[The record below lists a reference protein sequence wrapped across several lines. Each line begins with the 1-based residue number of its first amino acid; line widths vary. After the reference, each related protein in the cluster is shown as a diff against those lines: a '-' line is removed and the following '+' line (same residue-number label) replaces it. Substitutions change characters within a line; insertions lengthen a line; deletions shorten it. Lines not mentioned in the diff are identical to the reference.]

1 VVRHPNSTS
10 DAAAHRGDHFSVR
23 SASVTTTSL
32 SQDRATLRRKRWRS
46 SSERGWRSLDCVARL
61 GRPPPLEDPP
71 VATYSVDADS
81 NIVDMQ
87 LHATA
92 HRACLA
98 EERVV
103 EREARIRGVDRT
115 SEDAAACLNL
125 MMDVHDRL
133 AERRLARA
141 YRPVVIRASR
151 PRGRARRVQRSRRA
165 AIRRAT
171 ADSGGSSDGDPE
183 PPRRR
188 EPRAR
193 GPPRPNACARLAC
206 SSSRTTPTPS
216 IPEFQLQV
224 PGVGVAHIRVQV
236 QA

>member
-1 VVRHPNSTS
+1 MDRGRLALSRDGSDKVVRHPNSTS

-32 SQDRATLRRKRWRS
+32 SQDRAPWRRKRWRS
-46 SSERGWRSLDCVARL
+46 SSERGWRSLDRVARL
-61 GRPPPLEDPP
+61 GRSPPLEDPP
-71 VATYSVDADS
+71 VATYSVDADGR
-81 NIVDMQ
+81 IVDMQ

-115 SEDAAACLNL
+115 SEDATAYLNL
-125 MMDVHDRL
+125 VFDVHQHL
-133 AERRLARA
+133 TERRLARA
-141 YRPVVIRASR
+141 YRPIVIRAPR

-165 AIRRAT
+165 AVRRTT

-183 PPRRR
+183 PPRR
-188 EPRAR
+188 PRAR
-193 GPPRPNACARLAC
+193 GPP
-206 SSSRTTPTPS
+206 
-216 IPEFQLQV
+216 
-224 PGVGVAHIRVQV
+224 VA
-236 QA
+236 AL